1 MRETEMGLIKRKEEM
16 QKEVMVV
23 EEVQTFGSRKRMQEN
38 KKKAAQ
44 ENWEIG
50 MEGVEEW
57 KKHQV
62 EENKKKK
69 IKGSIYYHA
78 CDYYHPCNAIFQ
90 PIDMPAVQPKRKR
103 RVLLAIK
110 ND

>member
-1 MRETEMGLIKRKEEM
+1 MNISMRETEMGLIKRKEEM

-23 EEVQTFGSRKRMQEN
+23 EEVQTFGSRKRMQEK

-69 IKGSIYYHA
+69 IKILE
-78 CDYYHPCNAIFQ
+78 
-90 PIDMPAVQPKRKR
+90 R
-103 RVLLAIK
+103 RAEET
-110 ND
+110 

>member
-16 QKEVMVV
+16 E
-23 EEVQTFGSRKRMQEN
+23 
-38 KKKAAQ
+38 KKGRRIDR
-44 ENWEIG
+44 EWEIG
-50 MEGVEEW
+50 MERVEEW

-69 IKGSIYYHA
+69 MKGSIYYHA
-78 CDYYHPCNAIFQ
+78 CEYYHPCNALFQ
-90 PIDMPAVQPKRKR
+90 PIDMPAVQPKRR
-103 RVLLAIK
+103 RRALLAIK

>member
-1 MRETEMGLIKRKEEM
+1 MKRKEEM
-16 QKEVMVV
+16 QKEVMV
-23 EEVQTFGSRKRMQEN
+23 EEVQTFGRRCTKRRQE
-38 KKKAAQ
+38 KEKKAAQ
-44 ENWEIG
+44 ENGKIG

-69 IKGSIYYHA
+69 MKGSIYYHA
-78 CDYYHPCNAIFQ
+78 CLYYHPCNAIFQ
-90 PIDMPAVQPKRKR
+90 PSVLPAVKPKCKP

-110 ND
+110 MTDDTT